1 MTYRLRNIFVAVA
14 LALVAALLTSFY
26 VTQYQ
31 RDVRKNE
38 TNVPVYVAKRDIPAG
53 MSGSELVSKGLLE
66 KTELVRRSV
75 VPGAISSPEQLE
87 ELVSVQ
93 ATFAGEQVTTRR
105 FAVPEARGIQ
115 AQLKGTQR
123 AVAVPGDRQQLLVG
137 TLKQGDRVDIVSDF
151 TVTGPGGSQGAQYSR
166 IVARDVLVLKAP
178 ISGAAAEKLT
188 SNRGGDFAA
197 MLALTDVQVQK
208 VSWTLTFA
216 DGWRLELRPVAD
228 AADSPENVESGYSML
243 VEGVRPKQ
251 LEAAGL
257 GRESNP

>member
-38 TNVPVYVAKRDIPAG
+38 TNVPVYVAKRDIPVG
-53 MSGSELVSKGLLE
+53 TSGSDLIGKGLLE

-87 ELVSVQ
+87 QLVSVQ

-115 AQLKGTQR
+115 SQLKGTQR
-123 AVAVPGDRQQLLVG
+123 AVAVPGDREQLLVG
-137 TLKQGDRVDIVSDF
+137 TLKQGDRVDLLADF
-151 TVTGPGGSQGAQYSR
+151 TDGDTAGADRYSR
-166 IVARDVLVLKAP
+166 IVVRDVLVLRAP
-178 ISGAAAEKLT
+178 MSGAAAEKLT
-188 SNRGGDFAA
+188 SNRTGDFAA
-197 MLALTDVQVQK
+197 MLALTDVQTQK
-208 VSWTLTFA
+208 LSWTLTFA
-216 DGWRLELRPVAD
+216 EGWRLELRPVAD
-228 AADSPENVESGYSML
+228 AADSPENVESSYSL
-243 VEGVRPKQ
+243 LREGVRPKQ
-251 LEAAGL
+251 LDAAGV
-257 GRESNP
+257 GREGNR

>member
-38 TNVPVYVAKRDIPAG
+38 TNVPVFVAKRDIPAG

-87 ELVSVQ
+87 QLVSVQ

-115 AQLKGTQR
+115 AQLKGTER

-137 TLKQGDRVDIVSDF
+137 TLKAGDRVDVISDF
-151 TVTGPGGSQGAQYSR
+151 KTDDEETAIRYSR
-166 IVARDVLVLKAP
+166 IVARDVLVLRAP
-178 ISGAAAEKLT
+178 VSGAAAEKLT
-188 SNRGGDFAA
+188 SNANGDFAA

-216 DGWRLELRPVAD
+216 DGWRLDLRPVAD
-228 AADSPENVESGYSML
+228 AADSPENIESAYSL
-243 VEGVRPKQ
+243 LREGARPKQ
-251 LEAAGL
+251 LEAAGV
-257 GRESNP
+257 GRGFNP

>member
-1 MTYRLRNIFVAVA
+1 MTYRLRNIVVAVA
-14 LALVAALLTSFY
+14 LALVAALLTMYY

-31 RDVRKNE
+31 RNVRKDE
-38 TNVPVYVAKRDIPAG
+38 TNVAVYVAKRDIPVG
-53 MSGSELVSKGLLE
+53 TSGSELVAKGLLE
-66 KTELVRRSV
+66 RTELVRRSV
-75 VPGAISSPEQLE
+75 VPGAISSPDQLD

-137 TLKQGDRVDIVSDF
+137 TLKTGDRVDLIADF
-151 TVTGPGGSQGAQYSR
+151 TLHAAGTTDDVEYSR
-166 IVARDVLVLKAP
+166 VVVRDIRVLKAP
-178 ISGAAAEKLT
+178 VGGAAAEKLT
-188 SNRGGDFAA
+188 SSQNGDFAA
-197 MLALTDVQVQK
+197 MLALTDVQTQK
-208 VSWTLTFA
+208 LSWTLTFA
-216 DGWRLELRPVAD
+216 EGWRLELRPVAD

-243 VEGVRPKQ
+243 IEGVRPKQ

-257 GRESNP
+257 GRGVNP

>member
-31 RDVRKNE
+31 RDVRKDE
-38 TNVPVYVAKRDIPAG
+38 TNVPVYVAKRDIPVG
-53 MSGSELVSKGLLE
+53 TSGAELIGKGLLE

-87 ELVSVQ
+87 DLVSVQ
-93 ATFAGEQVTTRR
+93 QTFAGEQVTTRR
-105 FAVPEARGIQ
+105 FAVPEARGIS

-123 AVAVPGDRQQLLVG
+123 AVAVPGDREQLLVG

-151 TVTGPGGSQGAQYSR
+151 VHNEVKYSR
-166 IVARDVLVLKAP
+166 LVARDVLVLKAP
-178 ISGAAAEKLT
+178 MSEAAAEKLT

-197 MLALTDVQVQK
+197 MLALTDTQVQK
-208 VSWTLTFA
+208 LSWTLTFA
-216 DGWRLELRPVAD
+216 DGWRLELRPAAD
-228 AADSPENVESGYSML
+228 AADSPENVESSYSL
-243 VEGVRPKQ
+243 LREGARPKQ
-251 LEAAGL
+251 LEAAGYRDPGL
-257 GRESNP
+257 GEDNR

>member
-1 MTYRLRNIFVAVA
+1 MTYRLRNIIVAVA

-31 RDVRKNE
+31 RDVRKDE
-38 TNVPVYVAKRDIPAG
+38 TNVPVYVAKRDIPVG
-53 MSGSELVSKGLLE
+53 TSGAELVGKGLLE

-93 ATFAGEQVTTRR
+93 PTFAGEQVTTRR
-105 FAVPEARGIQ
+105 FAVPEARGVQ

-123 AVAVPGDRQQLLVG
+123 AVSVPGDREQLLVG
-137 TLKQGDRVDIVSDF
+137 TLKVGDRVDVIADF
-151 TVTGPGGSQGAQYSR
+151 KTEPPSVRYSR

-178 ISGAAAEKLT
+178 ASGPAADKLGT
-188 SNRGGDFAA
+188 NANGDFAA
-197 MLALTDVQVQK
+197 MLALTDVQTQK

-228 AADSPENVESGYSML
+228 AADSPENVESAYSL
-243 VEGVRPKQ
+243 LREGARPKQ

-257 GRESNP
+257 RDSGEDNR

>member
-1 MTYRLRNIFVAVA
+1 MTYRLRNIAVAVA
-14 LALVAALLTSFY
+14 LALVAALLTSYY

-31 RDVRKNE
+31 RNIRKDE
-38 TNVPVYVAKRDIPAG
+38 TNVPVYVAKRDIPVG
-53 MSGSELVSKGLLE
+53 TSGSDLIAKGLLE

-93 ATFAGEQVTTRR
+93 ATFSGEQVTTRR

-137 TLKQGDRVDIVSDF
+137 TLKTGDRVDLISDF
-151 TVTGPGGSQGAQYSR
+151 KTDQGENAIRFSR
-166 IVARDVLVLKAP
+166 IVARDILVLKAP
-178 ISGAAAEKLT
+178 VGGAAAEKLT
-188 SNRGGDFAA
+188 SSANGDFAA
-197 MLALTDVQVQK
+197 MLALTDVQTQK
-208 VSWTLTFA
+208 LSWTLTFA

-228 AADSPENVESGYSML
+228 AADSPENIESAYSL
-243 VEGVRPKQ
+243 LREGARPKQ
-251 LEAAGL
+251 LEAAGV
-257 GRESNP
+257 GRDENR

>member
-1 MTYRLRNIFVAVA
+1 MTYRLRNIVVAVA
-14 LALVAALLTSFY
+14 LALVAALLTSYY

-31 RDVRKNE
+31 RNVRKDE
-38 TNVPVYVAKRDIPAG
+38 ANVPVYVAKRDIAAG
-53 MSGSELVSKGLLE
+53 TSGSDLIAKGLLE

-75 VPGAISSPEQLE
+75 VPGAISSPDQLE

-137 TLKQGDRVDIVSDF
+137 TLKTGDRVDLIADFKLGDDNSDDR
-151 TVTGPGGSQGAQYSR
+151 YSR
-166 IVARDVLVLKAP
+166 IVVRDIRVLKAP
-178 ISGAAAEKLT
+178 VGGAAAEKLT
-188 SNRGGDFAA
+188 SSADGDFAA
-197 MLALTDVQVQK
+197 MLALTDVQTQK
-208 VSWTLTFA
+208 LSWTLTFA

-228 AADSPENVESGYSML
+228 AADSPENVESGLSML
-243 VEGVRPKQ
+243 IEGVRPKQ
-251 LEAAGL
+251 LEAAGV
-257 GRESNP
+257 GRDENR